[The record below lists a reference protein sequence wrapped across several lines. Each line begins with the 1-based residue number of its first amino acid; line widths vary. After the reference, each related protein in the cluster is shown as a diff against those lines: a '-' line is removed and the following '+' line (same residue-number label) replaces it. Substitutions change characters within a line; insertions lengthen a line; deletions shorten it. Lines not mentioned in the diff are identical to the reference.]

1 MPDEYNVKKKKL
13 SFKGETKTKKK
24 KRKAEDD
31 GEDSKETNDNAEG
44 WVAVKA
50 LTDLGG
56 PLFLTFASDP
66 PSCLNVDDKSKV
78 NMSTLQDPSQDSDD
92 EDSKRK
98 LAGGPVSFDT
108 AEPTA
113 VHQVLVATMIP
124 DSDRLTLKA
133 YNGKYLSSDKFGIV
147 TAHAEAIGMQE
158 EWTAIIKADE
168 EEGGIAFQ
176 NHYGKFLSVD
186 EVATETGKGAGG
198 GIQIRADSETIGF
211 CEIFRAKIQA
221 RFRKKAKKASGEV
234 KIVTKDYELDQSRKF
249 QTWNHGR
256 VIVSNESVKELN
268 KAKKEGRF
276 SEALLDRR
284 EKLKSDRYC
293 K

>member
-1 MPDEYNVKKKKL
+1 V
-13 SFKGETKTKKK
+13 
-24 KRKAEDD
+24 R
-31 GEDSKETNDNAEG
+31 
-44 WVAVKA
+44 A

-66 PSCLNVDDKSKV
+66 PSCLTIDDKSKV
-78 NMSTLQDPSQDSDD
+78 NMSTLLQPTSSQDSDD
-92 EDSKRK
+92 DDSDRK
-98 LAGGPVSFDT
+98 PTAGGPVNFDT

-133 YNGKYLSSDKFGIV
+133 FNGKYLSSDKFGIV
-147 TAHAEAIGMQE
+147 TAHTEAIGMQE

-186 EVATETGKGAGG
+186 EVAAETGKGT
-198 GIQIRADSETIGF
+198 GIQIRADSDTIGF

-221 RFRKKAKKASGEV
+221 RFRKKAKKAAGDV
-234 KIVTKDYELDQSRKF
+234 KIVTKDYEFDQ
-249 QTWNHGR
+249 
-256 VIVSNESVKELN
+256 
-268 KAKKEGRF
+268 
-276 SEALLDRR
+276 
-284 EKLKSDRYC
+284 RYPILFLVVR
-293 K
+293 